1 VEPVILRTE
10 RLTLS
15 TPVPVDRPRVYEYCQ
30 DPLFIDY
37 MTLPWPY
44 TANDAVFF
52 LETLVPNGWRDE
64 REFTWA
70 LREAPGSPLLGVV
83 GMRVQPEPRTLDV
96 GYWLGAPHRG
106 NGYMAEAVRR
116 AVEWAFDTLPVDTV
130 LWECV
135 AGNHA
140 SVRVAAAS
148 GFAYTGEAPA
158 RLAMRDGRHP
168 PAWHGE
174 LLRGADSAEA
184 AATWPAELF
193 GATR

>member
-1 VEPVILRTE
+1 MDPVVLRTE
-10 RLTLS
+10 RLALS
-15 TPVPVDRPRVYEYCQ
+15 TPVPLDRARVHEYCQ

-44 TANDAVFF
+44 TLNDAVFF

-70 LREAPGSPLLGVV
+70 LRERTGAPLLGVV
-83 GMRVQPEPRTLDV
+83 GMRVQPEARTLDV

-106 NGYMAEAVRR
+106 QGLMAEAVRR
-116 AVEWAFDTLPVDTV
+116 AVGWAFDTLDVDTV

-135 AGNHA
+135 AGNRA
-140 SVRVAAAS
+140 SAHVAAAC

-158 RLAMRDGRHP
+158 RAAMRDGGHP
-168 PAWHGE
+168 AAWHAR
-174 LLRGADSAEA
+174 LLRDHDPAANATTWLAERDGG
-184 AATWPAELF
+184 E
-193 GATR
+193 R

>member
-1 VEPVILRTE
+1 
-10 RLTLS
+10 
-15 TPVPVDRPRVYEYCQ
+15 VYEYCQ

-52 LETLVPNGWRDE
+52 LELLVPNGWRDE

-83 GMRVQPEPRTLDV
+83 GMRLQPEPRTLDV

-148 GFAYTGEAPA
+148 GLAYTGEAPA